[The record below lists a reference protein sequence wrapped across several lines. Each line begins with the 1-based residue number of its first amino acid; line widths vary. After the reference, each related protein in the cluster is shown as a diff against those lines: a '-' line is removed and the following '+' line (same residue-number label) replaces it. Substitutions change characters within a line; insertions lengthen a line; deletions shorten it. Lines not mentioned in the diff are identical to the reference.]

1 MPTSTLN
8 KADWDLLVG
17 RIKDGKCT
25 PFLGAGACAG
35 VLPLAREI
43 AQKWADEYD
52 YPLSDTTNLIQVAQ
66 FLAVQTQESRFP
78 KDLLKRNTGNLA
90 PDFDRPT
97 EIHSVLAGLP
107 MPIYITTNYDDF

>member
-66 FLAVQTQESRFP
+66 FLAVQTQESRSQRICSSATLVISRP
-78 KDLLKRNTGNLA
+78 TSTALLKFTA
-90 PDFDRPT
+90 
-97 EIHSVLAGLP
+97 S
-107 MPIYITTNYDDF
+107 